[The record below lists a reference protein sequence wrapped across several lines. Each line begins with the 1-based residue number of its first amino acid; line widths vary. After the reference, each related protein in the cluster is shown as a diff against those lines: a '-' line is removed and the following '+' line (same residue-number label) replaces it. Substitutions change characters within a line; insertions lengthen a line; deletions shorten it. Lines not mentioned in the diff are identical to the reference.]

1 MGKIGKRIVAVFLTM
16 LMLIGTTPLNGLTAH
31 AQCTH
36 TLQNIGVETDATC
49 TSPGVMK
56 VRCKICSYWG
66 DQTIPP
72 KGHDYHSFTIQPTST
87 QAGSRG
93 EKCSR
98 CGATRNVTSI
108 PATGTAIEVPELS
121 FSNVT
126 SSSITI
132 SWPKTNATYYNLYG
146 SSSESGASF
155 NLLTTLGGQSTY
167 SFTHSGLT
175 ANTTYHY
182 RIAAV
187 NASSGNSA
195 YSKVYDKATSAKAA
209 QNTHVPLGSFD
220 QARSGN
226 GTVTVAGWA
235 FDDDQPT
242 APVDI
247 HVYVGGP
254 AGAAGA
260 EGHAI
265 GLANGSR
272 SDVGA
277 AYPGR
282 GNNHGFSKT
291 FTTNKRGQQDVY
303 VYAINIDSS
312 GKTGGSNTLLGKR
325 TVTVA
330 PATTAL
336 EAPELSFSAVTAST
350 ITISWPKTNATY
362 YNLYGSSSESGASYN
377 LLTTLG
383 GQSTYSFTH
392 SGLTANTTYH
402 YRIEA
407 VDAGSGNSV
416 YSKVCNKTTNP
427 QTMESNLPE
436 LSFSDVTT
444 TSITIS
450 WPNSNRGNCYYNLY
464 GSASAGKINDQLLYT
479 MGGRSSY
486 SFTHSGLR
494 SNTTYYYRIEAVDLG
509 SRTSEYSELYT
520 QKTRSVEEYTITY
533 DANGGAGAPDRQI
546 KTQYVGMELSSTVPT
561 RDGYNFCGWATRS
574 NASSA
579 VYHPGDIYAADAPA
593 TLFAVWD
600 EIAFD
605 TSDTV
610 AEYCEN
616 EALKDDCTY
625 AYYQSGRMYSS
636 KSVSVNQNVEGIH
649 TFRILSAAE
658 VTITLKASKNAS
670 FFVNLYT
677 YPSREASANQ
687 LDLNTAARRQV
698 LIRNTSLTS
707 DGAYKYWTYTFST
720 APRYTGSFDDFYD
733 FAFFVTSNQSK
744 ALTYSCDF
752 SYSYPADITAT
763 NGGYWKSS
771 SLYRYEALS
780 EAAAE
785 VKTGTWVPYYIY
797 NVSKYEDGVNP
808 MEAAVSDYWFLTK
821 TQKEQWQNICHYIY
835 GDMIDSYKKEAWVDF
850 GIGMVTLFK
859 DKLLS
864 NNVNPEEILLA
875 DFYPEDSPDGDKV
888 WMILTEYLKKGSE
901 EFRKELISKISDN
914 LDGVAVD
921 TCIEACECILDS
933 LAIYIN
939 EPMKITE
946 EIEKDIYQ
954 ASIDGTLPQV
964 LTRISDAID
973 DGTIRSLYLD
983 RVLNEKMTKKLVDSF
998 KNAAADVLKDAA
1010 KETAEGVVIFFC
1022 PGSKVFFDWIYPVFQ
1037 QVSGV
1042 INVYVW
1048 CDTMELFLSE
1058 VNAAC
1063 ALYNNIQTNCL
1074 TATFLH
1080 KKLAPGAFEQL
1091 RLEIKNMNCRAWNGQ
1106 TIPQTMHYDTIG
1118 TVKAY

>member
-16 LMLIGTTPLNGLTAH
+16 LMLIGTIPLNGLTAH

-108 PATGTAIEVPELS
+108 PATGTAIEAPELS

-146 SSSESGASF
+146 SSSESGASY
-155 NLLTTLGGQSTY
+155 NLLTTLSGQSTY
-167 SFTHSGLT
+167 SFTHSGLRS
-175 ANTTYHY
+175 NTTYY
-182 RIAAV
+182 
-187 NASSGNSA
+187 
-195 YSKVYDKATSAKAA
+195 
-209 QNTHVPLGSFD
+209 
-220 QARSGN
+220 
-226 GTVTVAGWA
+226 
-235 FDDDQPT
+235 
-242 APVDI
+242 
-247 HVYVGGP
+247 
-254 AGAAGA
+254 
-260 EGHAI
+260 
-265 GLANGSR
+265 
-272 SDVGA
+272 
-277 AYPGR
+277 
-282 GNNHGFSKT
+282 
-291 FTTNKRGQQDVY
+291 
-303 VYAINIDSS
+303 
-312 GKTGGSNTLLGKR
+312 
-325 TVTVA
+325 
-330 PATTAL
+330 
-336 EAPELSFSAVTAST
+336 
-350 ITISWPKTNATY
+350 
-362 YNLYGSSSESGASYN
+362 
-377 LLTTLG
+377 
-383 GQSTYSFTH
+383 
-392 SGLTANTTYH
+392 

-450 WPNSNRGNCYYNLY
+450 WPNSRLGNCYYNLY

-486 SFTHSGLR
+486 SFTHSGLTA
-494 SNTTYYYRIEAVDLG
+494 NTTYYYRIEAVDLG

-636 KSVSVNQNVEGIH
+636 KSVSVNQNEEGIH

-698 LIRNTSLTS
+698 LIRNTSVTS

-780 EAAAE
+780 EATAE

-797 NVSKYEDGVNP
+797 NVSKYEDGMDP

-864 NNVNPEEILLA
+864 NNVNPEEILLS
-875 DFYPEDSPDGDKV
+875 DICPEDSPVEDKV

-983 RVLNEKMTKKLVDSF
+983 RVLNEKMTEKLVDSF

-1010 KETAEGVVIFFC
+1010 KEAAEGVVVFFC

>member
-132 SWPKTNATYYNLYG
+132 SWPNTNATYYNLYG
-146 SSSESGASF
+146 SSA
-155 NLLTTLGGQSTY
+155 
-167 SFTHSGLT
+167 
-175 ANTTYHY
+175 
-182 RIAAV
+182 
-187 NASSGNSA
+187 
-195 YSKVYDKATSAKAA
+195 
-209 QNTHVPLGSFD
+209 
-220 QARSGN
+220 
-226 GTVTVAGWA
+226 
-235 FDDDQPT
+235 
-242 APVDI
+242 
-247 HVYVGGP
+247 
-254 AGAAGA
+254 
-260 EGHAI
+260 
-265 GLANGSR
+265 
-272 SDVGA
+272 
-277 AYPGR
+277 
-282 GNNHGFSKT
+282 
-291 FTTNKRGQQDVY
+291 
-303 VYAINIDSS
+303 
-312 GKTGGSNTLLGKR
+312 
-325 TVTVA
+325 
-330 PATTAL
+330 
-336 EAPELSFSAVTAST
+336 
-350 ITISWPKTNATY
+350 
-362 YNLYGSSSESGASYN
+362 ESGASYN
-377 LLTTLG
+377 LLTTLS

-416 YSKVCNKTTNP
+416 YSKVYDKTTNP

-450 WPNSNRGNCYYNLY
+450 WPNSKLGNCYYNLY

-546 KTQYVGMELSSTVPT
+546 KTQYVGMELSSAVPI

-636 KSVSVNQNVEGIH
+636 KSVSVNQNEEGIH

-698 LIRNTSLTS
+698 LIRNTSVTS

-797 NVSKYEDGVNP
+797 NVSKYEDGMDP